1 MDDMNGMVRL
11 PGRWLFALVFLL
23 VASPSAAG
31 IKVALLPAQQTVA
44 PGDTFD
50 LSIEVTEAGTA
61 FNGFDLSIGFDPTA
75 LTFIQ
80 RSPVSQ
86 QEGAYFVAACPSQR
100 FHQFQAAA
108 DSLAIT
114 DVLLCANTSVTGP
127 GQIYRLRFKASLVP
141 QVTTVRFLSRLAF
154 YNAGVKVGPVT
165 TTNATVGI
173 GVSLAAPETPRDV
186 PGLRLAAAPN
196 PARGHV
202 VLRIEADHAGLQ
214 RLVVTDVAGRVVR
227 RFGEAEFPAGRRAV
241 TWDGRNDSGQVVPP
255 GRYTATLKTLNRSI
269 QTPLTIIR

>member
-1 MDDMNGMVRL
+1 MNRGTMDDMNGMVRL
-11 PGRWLFALVFLL
+11 PGRWLFALLFLF

-114 DVLLCANTSVTGP
+114 DVLLCAMTPKADPTPDAFVACWNAKAPTLESSVM
-127 GQIYRLRFKASLVP
+127 V
-141 QVTTVRFLSRLAF
+141 V
-154 YNAGVKVGPVT
+154 
-165 TTNATVGI
+165 
-173 GVSLAAPETPRDV
+173 AAPK
-186 PGLRLAAAPN
+186 LY
-196 PARGHV
+196 
-202 VLRIEADHAGLQ
+202 
-214 RLVVTDVAGRVVR
+214 VR
-227 RFGEAEFPAGRRAV
+227 R
-241 TWDGRNDSGQVVPP
+241 VVPP
-255 GRYTATLKTLNRSI
+255 GASRKMTADDE
-269 QTPLTIIR
+269 